1 MTGRSSLGIWFI
13 FLFGAICALG
23 PMSIDMSLPGIPN
36 LENELDAQAGKGSL
50 TLAIFLAGF
59 CSTPL
64 VSGLVADRFGR
75 RITLQ
80 VGLLCYSLAA
90 LACSLSTEFIELLV
104 ARAFQGAAAGA
115 CVAVPFSIVRE
126 SLPERAARTHI
137 ASLTA
142 VVGLGP
148 LIAPLLGGVIIDF
161 WTWRMVHIVQAL
173 VGAAIWIGV
182 CLTYKETL
190 LPHLRK
196 QISFSSAFIRCQ
208 AFLKNSVFSCS
219 SIIYAAC
226 FTIMFVFITASPKI
240 FYGDYPVTSLQF
252 SLLICLISGAAFF
265 GSLTTAAFSRRGW
278 TDRRV
283 MVIGCTGLL
292 VSIAALVLQK
302 TLGGITLVMLVICSS
317 LTIYFF
323 GLVSPAA
330 THSALSTATEDRGTA
345 SGLVRTVQ
353 MLFSAGISMTLPLFF
368 KVMSA
373 LSAALLLMSFCLAL
387 ALIALIALIAT
398 TRLAPKVDG
407 IGTVSEP

>member
-1 MTGRSSLGIWFI
+1 MTGRSTLGIWFT

-36 LENELDAQAGKGSL
+36 LEHELGVQGGKGSL

-64 VSGLVADRFGR
+64 VSGLIADRFGR
-75 RITLQ
+75 RITLL
-80 VGLLCYSLAA
+80 VSLLCYSLAA
-90 LACSLSTEFIELLV
+90 LACSHSSDFTALLV

-115 CVAVPFSIVRE
+115 CVALPFSIVRE
-126 SLPERAARTHI
+126 SLPEQTARTHI

-148 LIAPLLGGVIIDF
+148 LIAPLLGGVITDF
-161 WTWRMVHIVQAL
+161 WSWRTVHLVQAL
-173 VGAAIWIGV
+173 AGAAIWLGL

-190 LPHLRK
+190 IPTLRK
-196 QISFSSAFIRCQ
+196 QISFTSAVIRCA
-208 AFLKNSVFSCS
+208 AFLKNLVFSCS

-240 FYGDYPVTSLQF
+240 FYGDYSVTGLQF
-252 SLLICLISGAAFF
+252 SLLISLISGAAFF
-265 GSLTTAAFSRRGW
+265 GSLTTAALNRRGW

-283 MVIGCTGLL
+283 MVIGCSGLL
-292 VSIAALVLQK
+292 ISIAALVLQR
-302 TLGGITLVMLVICSS
+302 TLGEISLTMLVVFTS

-345 SGLVRTVQ
+345 SGLLRTVQ
-353 MLFSAGISMTLPLFF
+353 MLFSAGISVTLPWFYEL
-368 KVMSA
+368 MPA
-373 LSAALLLMSFCLAL
+373 LSAALVLMSFCLAA
-387 ALIALIALIAT
+387 ALFALVGMIAT
-398 TRLAPKVDG
+398 CRP
-407 IGTVSEP
+407 ISEREEIEAVEKT